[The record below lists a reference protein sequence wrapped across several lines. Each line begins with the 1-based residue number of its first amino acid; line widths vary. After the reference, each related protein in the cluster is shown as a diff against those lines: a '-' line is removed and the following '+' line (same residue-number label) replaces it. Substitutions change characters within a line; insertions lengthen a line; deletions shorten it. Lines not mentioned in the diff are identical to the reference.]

1 MNAGLTSKIREHLL
15 YTYIGSLFDTQNS
28 TVENEEQRFPKRMW
42 ECKDKEGFT
51 QDLKTGNLVTPD
63 QMQIESD
70 TGLIH
75 KVIANFLH
83 CALPE
88 WPI

>member
-15 YTYIGSLFDTQNS
+15 YTYIESLFDTQNS
-28 TVENEEQRFPKRMW
+28 IVENGKQRFPKRKQ

-51 QDLKTGNLVTPD
+51 QDLQTGNLVTPD
-63 QMQIESD
+63 QIQIESD

-83 CALPE
+83 CALPV